1 MIAVWEDG
9 VTDEAEDIPQSGTSL
24 SAVSMG
30 SNSVQLRHYNERV
43 VLDALRREGEASKAQ
58 LARIARL
65 TPPAI
70 SGIVD
75 ALVAGGF
82 VEARG
87 KRFGGKGQP
96 SAMFGIKPDGAF
108 SVGLHLGRRSLDG
121 VLIGFDGKT
130 LLFEQ
135 FEHDFPDPEEVRLK
149 GNEILRTFRKYLGDK
164 ANKLIGIGI
173 SAPYFLGSWETELG
187 TNPETQGRWRDI
199 DLTSHFAEARG
210 LPLFVENDAS
220 AAAAAEL
227 VFGAGKY
234 LKDFVHLSINT
245 MIGGGLVMDG
255 VLQTGPNGNAA
266 AYGPMPVTP
275 SRLHSTPPSQGSF
288 EILLRRASIYVLMR
302 HLAAS
307 GSKVVRVRELDPMPD
322 DARHPFTEWQDDC
335 IEALAQAIV
344 STISVIDVEAI
355 VIDGLLP
362 RKLMEETTAKVRVEL
377 ARVVPTGVVAPEI
390 IDGTLG
396 ARASAIGAAIL
407 PLYMLF
413 APDSAILT
421 RKGTGNKPLMVRS
434 TG

>member
-1 MIAVWEDG
+1 M
-9 VTDEAEDIPQSGTSL
+9 TDETDDVPQSGNTT
-24 SAVSMG
+24 ATVSKG

-75 ALVAGGF
+75 ALVAVGL

-96 SAMFGIKPDGAF
+96 SAMFGIKGDGAF

-121 VLIGFDGKT
+121 VLLGFDGET
-130 LLFEQ
+130 LLFKQ
-135 FEHDFPDPEEVRLK
+135 FEHDFPDPEVVRMR
-149 GNEILRTFRKYLGDK
+149 GDEILLSFRKHLGDK
-164 ANKLIGIGI
+164 AHKMIGMGI

-187 TNPETQGRWRDI
+187 ADPETQGRWRDI

-210 LPLFVENDAS
+210 LPIFVENDAS

-275 SRLHSTPPSQGSF
+275 SRLRSTPPSKGPF

-307 GSKVVRVRELDPMPD
+307 GSRVTRVRELDPMPD
-322 DARHPFTEWQDDC
+322 DARQPFLEWQSDC
-335 IEALAQAIV
+335 AEALAQAIV

-362 RKLMEETTAKVRVEL
+362 RKLMQDTTCKVRAEL
-377 ARVVPTGVVAPEI
+377 ARVMPTGVIAPDI

-421 RKGTGNKPLMVRS
+421 RKGTGNKPQMVRS